1 MDFLLDETL
10 CASFKKREKHLWM
23 SVSFVGVLLFALK
36 PATLLKVVL
45 IPGHFSRFLNYNKE
59 SHEL

>member
-1 MDFLLDETL
+1 MRDLVPFVP
-10 CASFKKREKHLWM
+10 FKKREKHLWM

-45 IPGHFSRFLNYNKE
+45 IPGHFSRFLNCNKE